1 MQPNY
6 QSEINK
12 VIPYDIN
19 TILNQLYQYKLFE
32 TNIKRVLFFG
42 NQNLNNICLINAYW
56 FNHWKKVSCYHIM
69 KDEIELNVQ
78 NNNMNYLSLCLN
90 SAFQSINLI
99 EKFEPLEQKIEN
111 NDLKVE
117 SESNPHQYC
126 VDWESE
132 FDIISPEL
140 WNLFA
145 PNGNINQNTNIN
157 LNLEFLSNDSR
168 VVNISDKACYVI
180 FWNID
185 KQKLGKFILKFEDPQ
200 NKMIFLESMKQSSFM
215 DFYKTYLSKIAEG
228 NEDNIQYNEVRIK
241 CLNKTDVD
249 LPRKNPYKSPCGLTN
264 VGFSCYMNAALQS
277 LFNIKKLTNYLLEL
291 NYSISNSNYSPIL
304 LKAYMKTI
312 LNLSRKAEGSKK
324 TKEYAPREFFNAIK
338 SEKEFNELAGD
349 SNDVVRH
356 FFEKIHE
363 QIMIIKH
370 ESNSVFSKYILSG
383 PNNDMNASDVQALNT
398 FINGYI
404 GPNKSIIANLFYF
417 LERTITKCQNCNFSS
432 SNFNVQNILVFALE
446 DIKQLKFRKQVI
458 NFVRQN
464 NNFGMNNMNMM
475 NNNMNFNNNMN
486 ANNNINGNNMINN
499 NIGNNNMVGNNNMN
513 NNVINNNINNNMM
526 NNNMVNNNMMN
537 NNMANN
543 NIMNNNINNNIMEN
557 NNININNNMMNN
569 NMNNNNGNNNMM
581 NNPGNNI
588 NNNMNLN
595 INNMNMNNNNNFN
608 NGSNNNGRNN
618 IGGMYTPNQMNA
630 NMQNPMPNPMPGM
643 QNPMPG
649 MQNPMPGMQNPMPG
663 MQIQTP
669 NMNYNM
675 MMNNNEMMINQIMTM
690 DYNNLSQMFLNIPQ
704 PTSIT
709 LQDAFENYKKG
720 KYFEGSNTILCQ
732 KCGCNCIHVQTNHLY
747 TLPEYFVINLN
758 RGKENMY
765 KVDITFPEI
774 IDLNNEVQTNL
785 DNHNYKLICVVTHL
799 GPHGT
804 GGHYIAYCLLEEK
817 NLWYKFDDSLVTLSS
832 YQEASSS
839 NSLNCREPYILF
851 YHRM

>member
-19 TILNQLYQYKLFE
+19 TILTQIYQYKLFE
-32 TNIKRVLFFG
+32 TNLKRVLFFG

-277 LFNIKKLTNYLLEL
+277 LFNIKKLTNYLFEL

-324 TKEYAPREFFNAIK
+324 IKEYAPREFFNAIK

-356 FFEKIHE
+356 FFEKMHE

-458 NFVRQN
+458 NFVSQN
-464 NNFGMNNMNMM
+464 NNFMNNFGMNNMNMM

-499 NIGNNNMVGNNNMN
+499 NMN
-513 NNVINNNINNNMM
+513 NNV
-526 NNNMVNNNMMN
+526 
-537 NNMANN
+537 
-543 NIMNNNINNNIMEN
+543 MNNNINNNIMN
-557 NNININNNMMNN
+557 NNMANNNMMNN
-569 NMNNNNGNNNMM
+569 NM
-581 NNPGNNI
+581 
-588 NNNMNLN
+588 
-595 INNMNMNNNNNFN
+595 
-608 NGSNNNGRNN
+608 
-618 IGGMYTPNQMNA
+618 
-630 NMQNPMPNPMPGM
+630 
-643 QNPMPG
+643 
-649 MQNPMPGMQNPMPG
+649 
-663 MQIQTP
+663 
-669 NMNYNM
+669 
-675 MMNNNEMMINQIMTM
+675 
-690 DYNNLSQMFLNIPQ
+690 
-704 PTSIT
+704 
-709 LQDAFENYKKG
+709 
-720 KYFEGSNTILCQ
+720 
-732 KCGCNCIHVQTNHLY
+732 
-747 TLPEYFVINLN
+747 
-758 RGKENMY
+758 
-765 KVDITFPEI
+765 I
-774 IDLNNEVQTNL
+774 I
-785 DNHNYKLICVVTHL
+785 
-799 GPHGT
+799 
-804 GGHYIAYCLLEEK
+804 
-817 NLWYKFDDSLVTLSS
+817 
-832 YQEASSS
+832 
-839 NSLNCREPYILF
+839 
-851 YHRM
+851 